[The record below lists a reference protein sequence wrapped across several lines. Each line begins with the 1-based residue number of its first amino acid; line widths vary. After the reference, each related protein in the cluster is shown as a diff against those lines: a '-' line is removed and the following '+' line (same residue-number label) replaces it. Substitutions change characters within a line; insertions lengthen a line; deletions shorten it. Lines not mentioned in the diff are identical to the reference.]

1 MVVKRRGLVI
11 DLWEEQNQ
19 ITVGSYQVNALLAGG
34 SGDGGPI
41 TQMGF
46 GIGTAAAAPGN
57 AVLTDPVYTPF
68 PSVTYPTPGQV
79 AFGFLLDGNTGNGLA
94 ISEFGLLTAGFVL
107 YARKVR
113 AVPLAKDSTISLSG
127 TWTLTF

>member
-1 MVVKRRGLVI
+1 MLTRLRGVLI
-11 DLWEEQNQ
+11 DVWDETNQ
-19 ITVGSYQVNALLAGG
+19 ITVGSQQANALLAGG
-34 SGDGGPI
+34 SSNGGPI

-46 GIGTAAAAPGN
+46 GVGTAPAAPGN
-57 AVLTDPVYTPF
+57 AVLTMPVYTPF
-68 PSVTYPTPGQV
+68 PSVTYPMPGQV
-79 AFGFLLDGNTGNGLA
+79 SFGFLLDNNTGNGLA
-94 ISEFGLLTAGFVL
+94 LSEFGLLIASFVL